1 MTSNLIKSW
10 LLSLSLCFF
19 SLLGISQTSLSS
31 DARVSLLTCD
41 PGEEIYTLFGHSA
54 IWVYDRETNTNKV
67 YNYGTFDYDAPNFTI
82 NFLRGKL
89 LYWLATEKGNNF
101 LATYNYYQ
109 RSIKENKF
117 QLDSVQMNL
126 LYNALEEN
134 ALGKNRA
141 YLYDFF
147 FDNCSTRIGDMLESV
162 TGHTVFQ
169 PVDKKSLRDQ
179 LHEYLQGRDWTSF
192 GIDLIIGSKADGT
205 ATAKQQMFLPD
216 YLQKNLLN
224 ATFLNGKKVLEAE
237 SILVNHQLKMSNPFW
252 ITPSVLFAVMLLLE
266 IFILS
271 YGSSKKWI
279 VVYDNLWLGC
289 MAVASF
295 ILMFMWFG
303 TDHQACGL
311 NYNLITFSPLI
322 IVWLL
327 LKKNINKHYLLW
339 LSLIIILPMLSLP
352 FVKMSI
358 QNVPS
363 ATMLIAIITS
373 LKIMKN
379 GGVSELRKWT

>member
-1 MTSNLIKSW
+1 
-10 LLSLSLCFF
+10 
-19 SLLGISQTSLSS
+19 
-31 DARVSLLTCD
+31 
-41 PGEEIYTLFGHSA
+41 
-54 IWVYDRETNTNKV
+54 
-67 YNYGTFDYDAPNFTI
+67 
-82 NFLRGKL
+82 
-89 LYWLATEKGNNF
+89 
-101 LATYNYYQ
+101 
-109 RSIKENKF
+109 
-117 QLDSVQMNL
+117 
-126 LYNALEEN
+126 
-134 ALGKNRA
+134 
-141 YLYDFF
+141 
-147 FDNCSTRIGDMLESV
+147 SV

-169 PVDKKSLRDQ
+169 QIDKKSLRDQ
-179 LHEYLQGRDWTSF
+179 LHEYLRGRDWTSF

-216 YLQKNLLN
+216 YLQKNLLD

-237 SILVNHQLKMSNPFW
+237 SILVNHQLKTSIPFW
-252 ITPSVLFAVMLLLE
+252 ITPSVLFAVLLLLE

-271 YGSSKKWI
+271 YRTSKKWI

-289 MAVASF
+289 MAGASF

-303 TDHQACGL
+303 TDHQACAL

-339 LSLIIILPMLSLP
+339 LGLSIILPMLSLP

-379 GGVSELRKWT
+379 GGVSELRKWM

>member
-1 MTSNLIKSW
+1 MTSNLIKSG

-19 SLLGISQTSLSS
+19 SLLGISQTILSS

-67 YNYGTFDYDAPNFTI
+67 YNYGTFDYNAPNFTI

-89 LYWLATEKGNNF
+89 LYWLATEEGNNF

-169 PVDKKSLRDQ
+169 QIDKKSLRDQ
-179 LHEYLQGRDWTSF
+179 LHEYLRGRDWTSF

-216 YLQKNLLN
+216 YLQKNLLD

-237 SILVNHQLKMSNPFW
+237 SILVNHQLKTSIPFW
-252 ITPSVLFAVMLLLE
+252 ITPSVLFAVLLLLE

-271 YGSSKKWI
+271 YRTSKKWI

-289 MAVASF
+289 MAGASF

-303 TDHQACGL
+303 TDHQACAL

-339 LSLIIILPMLSLP
+339 LGLSIILPMLSLP

-379 GGVSELRKWT
+379 GGVSELRKWM